1 MAIWS
6 RLSRDWA
13 QGGGERYVTL
23 HTVVMAESIGHLS
36 SSSPGELVEVS
47 RIFLPIENKMSGSIF
62 TGKNW
67 KKVDLSEV
75 SKTQSCLIFLDFL
88 PDIVKKSIVRYFY

>member
-1 MAIWS
+1 MYMKPVIE
-6 RLSRDWA
+6 RLGS
-13 QGGGERYVTL
+13 GGGGVRDVTL
-23 HTVVMAESIGHLS
+23 HTFDLNEPIGDLS

-47 RIFLPIENKMSGSIF
+47 RIFLPVEKKSLDRF
-62 TGKNW
+62 FQAKTG